1 MIVGYARV
9 STAHQGAG
17 LAAQKE
23 ALERAGCEKVFDEE
37 VSSIAERGELDRA
50 LEFVREGDVLVV
62 TKLDRLARSV
72 AHLCQITAGLE
83 SKGVQL
89 KILDMGLDTSGTVG
103 RLFLNIIGA
112 IAQFERENM
121 LERQKIGIAAAKAA
135 GKYKGRNPG
144 ARNRAPAIRELA
156 AQGVTKIEIAKAL
169 KISERSVY
177 RVLGEAA

>member
-1 MIVGYARV
+1 MKIPP
-9 STAHQGAG
+9 SNPTAQN
-17 LAAQKE
+17 QD
-23 ALERAGCEKVFDEE
+23 F
-37 VSSIAERGELDRA
+37 
-50 LEFVREGDVLVV
+50 
-62 TKLDRLARSV
+62 
-72 AHLCQITAGLE
+72 
-83 SKGVQL
+83 GVL